1 MKPDQPILNST
12 TGNIL
17 KVHNLLQINGKDQ
30 TIVAEATDGDII
42 AIAKHDD
49 LSTNDS
55 LCGPGSPVIIP
66 PTEFPPPTIQMAVH
80 PVNKGDEEKMGIHL
94 HKIEMEDITFTVR
107 RDQETGEAVI
117 QGMGEL
123 HLDTVVYHLK
133 HYAKVDVEMTVP
145 KVAYRETVTA
155 HAEGMH
161 RHKKQS
167 GGRGQ
172 FGEVHLKV
180 DPLPAGSGFEF
191 VNEVVGGVIPTKF
204 IPAVE
209 KGVLETLQKG
219 VLAGYPVVDV
229 RATVFYG
236 KDHPVDSSE
245 AAFKIAAAI
254 AFRNVAREAKPIL
267 LEPIVIATIE
277 VPEEYLGDTMSDIS
291 GKRGRVLGMDS
302 VNGKQIIKAHVP
314 LAEMFRYS
322 IDLRAIT
329 RGRGSFRMEFDHYAQ
344 VPSEITAKIVAGA
357 SLAEI
362 EE

>member
-1 MKPDQPILNST
+1 M
-12 TGNIL
+12 
-17 KVHNLLQINGKDQ
+17 
-30 TIVAEATDGDII
+30 
-42 AIAKHDD
+42 
-49 LSTNDS
+49 
-55 LCGPGSPVIIP
+55 
-66 PTEFPPPTIQMAVH
+66 
-80 PVNKGDEEKMGIHL
+80 
-94 HKIEMEDITFTVR
+94 
-107 RDQETGEAVI
+107 
-117 QGMGEL
+117 
-123 HLDTVVYHLK
+123 
-133 HYAKVDVEMTVP
+133 
-145 KVAYRETVTA
+145 
-155 HAEGMH
+155 
-161 RHKKQS
+161 
-167 GGRGQ
+167 
-172 FGEVHLKV
+172 
-180 DPLPAGSGFEF
+180 
-191 VNEVVGGVIPTKF
+191 IPTKF

-245 AAFKIAAAI
+245 AAFKIASAI
-254 AFRNVAREAKPIL
+254 CFRNVAREAKPIL
-267 LEPIVIATIE
+267 LEPIVMATIE
-277 VPEEYLGDTMSDIS
+277 VPEEYLGDAMSDIS

>member
-1 MKPDQPILNST
+1 MAA
-12 TGNIL
+12 
-17 KVHNLLQINGKDQ
+17 H
-30 TIVAEATDGDII
+30 TI
-42 AIAKHDD
+42 
-49 LSTNDS
+49 
-55 LCGPGSPVIIP
+55 
-66 PTEFPPPTIQMAVH
+66 
-80 PVNKGDEEKMGIHL
+80 NKGDEEKMGVYL
-94 HKIEMEDITFTVR
+94 HRIEMEDPTFCVR
-107 RDQETGEAVI
+107 RDQETSEAVI

-123 HLDTVVYHLK
+123 HLDTAIYHLK
-133 HYAKVDVEMTVP
+133 HYAKIEVEMTVP

-155 HAEGMH
+155 HAEGMY

-180 DPLPAGSGFEF
+180 DPLPSGTGFEF
-191 VNEVVGGVIPTKF
+191 ANEVVGGVIPTKF

-209 KGVLETLQKG
+209 KGIHESLLKG
-219 VLAGYPVVDV
+219 IIAGYPVVDV
-229 RATVFYG
+229 RATVFFG

-245 AAFKIAAAI
+245 AAFKIAGAI
-254 AFRNVAREAKPIL
+254 CFRTVAREAKPIL
-267 LEPIVIATIE
+267 LEPIVNAVIE

-291 GKRGRVLGMDS
+291 SKRGRVLGMDA
-302 VNGKQIIKAHVP
+302 VNGKQVIKAHVP

-344 VPSEITAKIVAGA
+344 VPSEITSKIVAGA
-357 SLAEI
+357 TLGEI